1 MSKEKKRQKLIELK
15 KEMLKEDLPLK
26 EGANKL
32 VFGQGNAEA
41 QVMFIGEG
49 PGRWEDEKGL
59 PFVGNAGALLNQALR
74 QIGLPREE
82 VFITNVVHYRPPG
95 NRDPEEEEL
104 KAFKPYLDKMIEIID
119 PKIIVTLGRFSM
131 AKFLPGVKISE
142 VHGNKYKK
150 SWNDKEL
157 IVIPMYHPAA
167 GLRNGDIKRK
177 FFDDFETV
185 KEVLNELPEVEIE
198 QMELV

>member
-1 MSKEKKRQKLIELK
+1 MVKKEKREKLIKLK
-15 KEMLKEDLPLK
+15 KEMLKADLPLK
-26 EGANKL
+26 KGANKL
-32 VFGQGNAEA
+32 VFGQGNADA

-59 PFVGNAGALLNQALR
+59 PFVGNAGALLNQALMT
-74 QIGLPREE
+74 IGLPREE

-104 KAFKPYLDKMIEIID
+104 KAFAKYLDKMIDIID

-131 AKFLPGVKISE
+131 AKFLPGVMISR
-142 VHGNKYKK
+142 VHGKKYEVDWGGSKK
-150 SWNDKEL
+150 
-157 IVIPMYHPAA
+157 IIIPMYHPAA
-167 GLRNGDIKRK
+167 GLRNTDIKRQ
-177 FFDDFETV
+177 FMQDFEII
-185 KEVLNELPEVEIE
+185 KDVLKELPEVEIE

>member
-1 MSKEKKRQKLIELK
+1 MDKKQKREKLIQLK
-15 KEMLKEDLPLK
+15 KKMLEADLPLK
-26 EGANKL
+26 EAANRL
-32 VFGQGNAEA
+32 VFGQGNADA
-41 QVMFIGEG
+41 DVMFIGEG

-74 QIGLPREE
+74 KIGLPREE

-104 KAFKPYLDKMIEIID
+104 AAFRPFLDKMIDIIE

-131 AKFLPGVKISE
+131 AKFLPGVMISR
-142 VHGNKYKK
+142 VHGKKYEKDWKGKK
-150 SWNDKEL
+150 I

-167 GLRNGDIKRK
+167 GLRNGDIKRQLL
-177 FFDDFETV
+177 DDFE
-185 KEVLNELPEVEIE
+185 KIKLVLEEEPEEGIE